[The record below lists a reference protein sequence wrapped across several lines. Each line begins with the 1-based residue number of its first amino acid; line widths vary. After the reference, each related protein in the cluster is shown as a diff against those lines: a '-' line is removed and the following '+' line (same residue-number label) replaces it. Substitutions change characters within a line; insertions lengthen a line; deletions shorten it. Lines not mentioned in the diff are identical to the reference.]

1 MGYYWQRYDLLLEDK
16 EILED
21 YLTKLEDEWKEC
33 TEEYKEIDE
42 LVLDIL
48 DIQRYIEKAEETI
61 EQKYNKI
68 VMEARGI

>member
-16 EILED
+16 DILED
-21 YLTKLEDEWKEC
+21 YLRKLEDEWKES

-48 DIQRYIEKAEETI
+48 DIQCYIEKAEETI

-68 VMEARGI
+68 VMEAREI